1 MNRTQ
6 LEKKYGI
13 TIVSEDYWNPLS
25 GRYQKSYK
33 YYSADGCPFSNGLG
47 NLHYVEDDCKRWED
61 ALLHIKET
69 KRREEIFKNIRA
81 QNIFEK

>member
-1 MNRTQ
+1 MNKAQ

-13 TIVSEDYWNPLS
+13 TIVSEEYWNPLS
-25 GRYQKSYK
+25 GKFHKCYK

-47 NLHYVEDDCKRWED
+47 NLHYVEDDCKRWSD

-69 KRREEIFKNIRA
+69 KRREELWMGAK
-81 QNIFEK
+81 KV